1 MLITGHFKIQEITRW
16 FKTRHL
22 NVVLKHT
29 YPDDKLSQA
38 KASQPEVEKYDYLKL
53 KINLNM
59 CQEGNSQGHKKDTN
73 VFTGEDALNAR
84 SRTRFI
90 VDNRKGDQ
98 D

>member
-1 MLITGHFKIQEITRW
+1 
-16 FKTRHL
+16 
-22 NVVLKHT
+22 
-29 YPDDKLSQA
+29 
-38 KASQPEVEKYDYLKL
+38 
-53 KINLNM
+53 M

-73 VFTGEDALNAR
+73 VFTGEDALDAR